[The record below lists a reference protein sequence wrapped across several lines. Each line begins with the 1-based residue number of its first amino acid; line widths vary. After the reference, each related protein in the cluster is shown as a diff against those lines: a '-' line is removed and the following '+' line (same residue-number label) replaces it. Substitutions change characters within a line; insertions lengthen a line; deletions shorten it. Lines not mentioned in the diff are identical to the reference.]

1 MQPITPIVTATPGIP
16 VTPPSRPFGLL
27 LYFTGAYAWTWAF
40 DFVKILGQRHIV
52 PVPLPLILLDITAGL
67 GPLLAA
73 LAVTSYEAGRTGR
86 RALLGQLLRWR
97 GLGRWFAIATLGPVL
112 LTAITYALWL
122 GTGGSRPP
130 AEALAQWT
138 LLPVFFAY
146 ILLFGGGV
154 DEELGWRGYALPRLQ
169 QRYGA
174 AIASVIL
181 GVAWAGWHIPAWFT
195 PGSGQDVISFPV
207 FVVNVVAASILLTSI
222 YNSTGGSLAVVIL
235 AHTVFD
241 VCTTGPW
248 SRALFTLPP
257 DQSGLDPFN
266 LLTVVVVIVAV
277 SVVVATDRLTL
288 TRQSRPGR
296 S

>member
-1 MQPITPIVTATPGIP
+1 M
-16 VTPPSRPFGLL
+16 TPPSRPFGLL

-195 PGSGQDVISFPV
+195 PGSGQDVNLIPGLRGQRRGS
-207 FVVNVVAASILLTSI
+207 VNSLHLDLQRSRREPGRRDPGPHGVRRLHDRTLVAGAL
-222 YNSTGGSLAVVIL
+222 
-235 AHTVFD
+235 HT
-241 VCTTGPW
+241 
-248 SRALFTLPP
+248 
-257 DQSGLDPFN
+257 
-266 LLTVVVVIVAV
+266 
-277 SVVVATDRLTL
+277 ATRPK
-288 TRQSRPGR
+288 RPGSVQPAHR
-296 S
+296 RPRDRCGQRGCRD